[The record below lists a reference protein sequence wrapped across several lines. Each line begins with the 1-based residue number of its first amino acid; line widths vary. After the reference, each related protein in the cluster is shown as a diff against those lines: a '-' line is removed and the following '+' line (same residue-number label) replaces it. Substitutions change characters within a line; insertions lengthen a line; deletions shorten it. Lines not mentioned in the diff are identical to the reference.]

1 MIDDNYHVHLRWIID
16 QSILAG
22 GGQGVDDHLLQAAL
36 HNKLLSD
43 NLETFPGYE
52 HCPPWLLQL
61 LSLVQNTQVY
71 RLIKCQLSCLSMQQ
85 VGGLI
90 CMFGCTCTVNGTCQC
105 FAWKK
110 FISQPW
116 GVQKLPFLKEMTL
129 THYILM
135 SVIFWSKNAQ
145 MWYF

>member
-1 MIDDNYHVHLRWIID
+1 MIDDNFYVHLRWIID

-36 HNKLLSD
+36 LSD

-52 HCPPWLLQL
+52 HCPPWLLRL

-90 CMFGCTCTVNGTCQC
+90 CMFGCTCTVKNTIRDGGST
-105 FAWKK
+105 A
-110 FISQPW
+110 P
-116 GVQKLPFLKEMTL
+116 LMRLK
-129 THYILM
+129 
-135 SVIFWSKNAQ
+135 
-145 MWYF
+145 